1 MLMWF
6 SYSQRYGVH
15 DLCSLVLEDA
25 GDNYLG
31 MTPGVESTSKKHPV
45 MLQQNA
51 TKSRACLAD
60 PMFFCFAR
68 FRKSWL
74 SWS

>member
-6 SYSQRYGVH
+6 SFSQRYGVH

-31 MTPGVESTSKKHPV
+31 MTPGVESTLKNIQSCCNKMQHK
-45 MLQQNA
+45 A
-51 TKSRACLAD
+51 GLASLTRC
-60 PMFFCFAR
+60 FFA
-68 FRKSWL
+68 SPD
-74 SWS
+74 SASPG